1 MNLLI
6 LGGTRFFG
14 KLFLSRCLEEGH
26 QVTYVSRRRLPKKE
40 NLKCI
45 QGERDQVISRLDG
58 NKFDVVIDFSGY
70 ESAKVEATLRQVAT
84 PHYIFVSTLWA
95 SQLIE
100 KSRSFSAEE
109 ESYVRKKI
117 EAEVALENWARDRGN
132 ATILRFPIILGPN
145 DHSGRLDYLARRI
158 FNDSPITIDKS
169 ECSELAITFVED
181 AANLLMQVTSLTTH
195 NSFFKIYACSA
206 GAIRY
211 EKFVNLLGKAMNVS
225 TKIIFGNH
233 DELKHYFPKFYQVDP
248 FWRERPFQTKDQNA
262 FLDFSV
268 PITPYEKWL
277 QVSLKTYD
285 PEVSKLLNPYRKY
298 GWMQASFLEEEKKW
312 IDVNCG

>member
-14 KLFLSRCLEEGH
+14 KLFLSRCLKDGH
-26 QVTYVSRRRLPKKE
+26 QVTYVSRRRLPEKE

-45 QGERDQVISRLDG
+45 QGERDQVISRLNG

-70 ESAKVEATLRQVAT
+70 DSATVEAILRQVAT
-84 PHYIFVSTLWA
+84 PHYIFVSTMWA

-100 KSRSFSAEE
+100 KSRPFAAEE

-117 EAEVALENWARDRGN
+117 EAEAALENWALDRGN

-158 FNDSPITIDKS
+158 FKNSPITIDES
-169 ECSELAITFVED
+169 ERNELAITFVED
-181 AANLLMQVTSLTTH
+181 AANLLMKVTSSTTH
-195 NSFFKIYACSA
+195 NSFFQIYACSA

-211 EKFVNLLGKAMNVS
+211 EKFLNQIGKALNVS

-233 DELKHYFPKFYQVDP
+233 DELKRNFPKFYKVDP
-248 FWRERPFQTKDQNA
+248 FWRERPFQNNDQNA
-262 FLDFSV
+262 FLDFSA

-277 QVSLKTYD
+277 KVSLKTYD
-285 PEVSKLLNPYRKY
+285 PEASKLLNPDRKY
-298 GWMQASFLEEEKKW
+298 GWMQADFLEEEKKW
-312 IDVNCG
+312 VDVNCR